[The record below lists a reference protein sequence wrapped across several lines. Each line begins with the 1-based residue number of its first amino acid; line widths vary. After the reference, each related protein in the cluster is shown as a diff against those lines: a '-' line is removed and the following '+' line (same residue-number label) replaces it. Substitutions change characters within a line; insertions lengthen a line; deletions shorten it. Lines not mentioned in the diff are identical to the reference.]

1 MYADVEIISNNTYKN
16 MLFTYRVPP
25 ELASKVVKGS
35 IVSVPFRNREY
46 KAVVLAT
53 SSSTNV
59 KKIKDLKKYLNITL
73 TKNHLIYLEQLA
85 ISNKLNI
92 GILIH
97 NLFDLQ
103 TFIDQKTLKNRKIK
117 NIQISNLEEIINNGN
132 QNVLFVPSLK
142 IAKELNDRLKNIT
155 EINFFQ
161 IFGGKDEFKDKY
173 KKNFKNIILLNTNFE
188 KIILNANTNYIF
200 YDSNHPAWKL
210 PKLNNF
216 NMTEAAYLKQNIF
229 GGSFFFVNEFP
240 NLEFHNISYDYQG
253 VHDYNIE
260 YFIGNTIKDCLNV
273 YTHKYFEKRLNVYS
287 NSPIEDSN
295 LFNYADKV
303 TDLNIDAILLINPT
317 LVTNNVIN
325 SYKVIYLLSIL
336 NHAKS
341 NNIRTIV
348 FSTND
353 LDINKVLNSKS
364 MNKWIKKEQ
373 TTRSKYGPSLLNKI
387 FTFKTTKILIGLN
400 EAYLRGPI
408 EIKDGFTYEINI
420 DLDKSYDYLE
430 IMKMYKDLQD
440 YDLNRARFI

>member
-59 KKIKDLKKYLNITL
+59 KNIKDLKKYLNITL

-188 KIILNANTNYIF
+188 KIVLNANTNYIF

-317 LVTNNVIN
+317 LVTNNIIN

-348 FSTND
+348 FSTNE

-387 FTFKTTKILIGLN
+387 FTFKTTKILNGLN

>member
-59 KKIKDLKKYLNITL
+59 KNIKDLKKYLNITL

-161 IFGGKDEFKDKY
+161 IFGGIDEFKDKY
-173 KKNFKNIILLNTNFE
+173 KKNFKNTILLNTNFE

-317 LVTNNVIN
+317 LVTNNIIN

-348 FSTND
+348 FSTNE

-387 FTFKTTKILIGLN
+387 FTFKTTKILNGLN

>member
-1 MYADVEIISNNTYKN
+1 
-16 MLFTYRVPP
+16 
-25 ELASKVVKGS
+25 
-35 IVSVPFRNREY
+35 
-46 KAVVLAT
+46 
-53 SSSTNV
+53 
-59 KKIKDLKKYLNITL
+59 
-73 TKNHLIYLEQLA
+73 LI
-85 ISNKLNI
+85 
-92 GILIH
+92 
-97 NLFDLQ
+97 LQ

-348 FSTND
+348 FSTNE

-387 FTFKTTKILIGLN
+387 FTFRTTKILNGLN

-430 IMKMYKDLQD
+430 IMNMYKDLQD

>member
-117 NIQISNLEEIINNGN
+117 NIQISNLEEILNNGN

-348 FSTND
+348 FSTNE

>member
-16 MLFTYRVPP
+16 TLFTYRVPP
-25 ELASKVVKGS
+25 KLIRKVVKGS
-35 IVSVPFRNREY
+35 IVSVPFRNRDY

-53 SSSTNV
+53 SNSTNV
-59 KKIKDLKKYLNITL
+59 KNIKDLKKYLNITL
-73 TKNHLIYLEQLA
+73 GKNHLIYLEQLA

-97 NLFDLQ
+97 NLFDLRS
-103 TFIDQKTLKNRKIK
+103 FIDQKTLKSRKIE
-117 NIQISNLEEIINNGN
+117 NVQLSNLEVIINKHNK
-132 QNVLFVPSLK
+132 NVLFVPSLK
-142 IAKELNDRLKNIT
+142 IAKELYDRLKNIT

-161 IFGGKDEFKDKY
+161 IYGGKEEFKDKY
-173 KKNFKNIILLNTNFE
+173 KKDFKNIILLNTNFE
-188 KIILNANTNYIF
+188 KIILNDNTNYIF

-260 YFIGNTIKDCLNV
+260 YFIGNTIKDCLNI
-273 YTHKYFEKRLNVYS
+273 YTHKYSEKRLNVYS

-295 LFNYADKV
+295 LFTYVDKV
-303 TDLNIDAILLINPT
+303 TDLNLDAILLINPT

-336 NHAKS
+336 NHAKN

-348 FSTND
+348 FSTNE
-353 LDINKVLNSKS
+353 LDINKVLNSKG

-387 FTFKTTKILIGLN
+387 FTFKTTKVLIGLN
-400 EAYLRGPI
+400 ATLLRGPLEI
-408 EIKDGFTYEINI
+408 EDGFTYEINI

>member
-59 KKIKDLKKYLNITL
+59 KNIKDLKKYLNITL

-173 KKNFKNIILLNTNFE
+173 NKNFKNIILLNTNFE

-387 FTFKTTKILIGLN
+387 FTFKTTKILNGLN

>member
-348 FSTND
+348 FSTNE

>member
-59 KKIKDLKKYLNITL
+59 KNIKDLKKYLNITL

-142 IAKELNDRLKNIT
+142 IAKDLNDRLKNIT

-161 IFGGKDEFKDKY
+161 IFGGIDEFKDKY

-317 LVTNNVIN
+317 LVTNNIIN

-348 FSTND
+348 FSTNE

-387 FTFKTTKILIGLN
+387 FTFKTTKILNGLN

>member
-59 KKIKDLKKYLNITL
+59 KNIKDLKKYLNITL

-348 FSTND
+348 FSTNE

>member
-59 KKIKDLKKYLNITL
+59 KNIKDLKKYLNITL

-348 FSTND
+348 FSTNE

-387 FTFKTTKILIGLN
+387 FTFRTTKILNGLN

-430 IMKMYKDLQD
+430 IMNMYKDLQD

>member
-59 KKIKDLKKYLNITL
+59 KNIKDLKKYLNITL

-142 IAKELNDRLKNIT
+142 IAKDLNDRLKNIT

-348 FSTND
+348 FSTNE

-387 FTFKTTKILIGLN
+387 FTFKTTKILNGLN

>member
-1 MYADVEIISNNTYKN
+1 

-348 FSTND
+348 FSTNE

-387 FTFKTTKILIGLN
+387 FTFKTTKILNGLN

-430 IMKMYKDLQD
+430 IMNMYKDLQD

>member
-1 MYADVEIISNNTYKN
+1 

-117 NIQISNLEEIINNGN
+117 NIQISNLEEILNNGN

-348 FSTND
+348 FSTNE

-387 FTFKTTKILIGLN
+387 FTFKTTKILNGLN

>member
-1 MYADVEIISNNTYKN
+1 VKN
-16 MLFTYRVPP
+16 
-25 ELASKVVKGS
+25 
-35 IVSVPFRNREY
+35 
-46 KAVVLAT
+46 
-53 SSSTNV
+53 
-59 KKIKDLKKYLNITL
+59 IKDLKKYLNITL

-348 FSTND
+348 FSTNE

-387 FTFKTTKILIGLN
+387 FTFKTTKILNGLN

>member
-1 MYADVEIISNNTYKN
+1 
-16 MLFTYRVPP
+16 
-25 ELASKVVKGS
+25 
-35 IVSVPFRNREY
+35 
-46 KAVVLAT
+46 
-53 SSSTNV
+53 V

-117 NIQISNLEEIINNGN
+117 NIQISNLEEILNNGN

-348 FSTND
+348 FSTNE

-387 FTFKTTKILIGLN
+387 FTFKTTKILNGLN

>member
-25 ELASKVVKGS
+25 KLASKVVKGS

-142 IAKELNDRLKNIT
+142 IAKDLNDRLKNIT

-161 IFGGKDEFKDKY
+161 IFGGIDEFKDKY
-173 KKNFKNIILLNTNFE
+173 KKNFKNTILLNTNFE

-317 LVTNNVIN
+317 LVTNNIIN

-348 FSTND
+348 FSTNE

-387 FTFKTTKILIGLN
+387 FTFRTTKILNGLN

>member
-59 KKIKDLKKYLNITL
+59 KNIKDLKKYLNITL

-317 LVTNNVIN
+317 LVTNNIIN

-348 FSTND
+348 FSTNE